1 MPVISAHRW
10 LRQVNPKLE
19 ASLGLRNKTLSKKK
33 KNQFNGFDSSRIKGW
48 SIFGLLITSHSSQL
62 HLFWSRLSTVLWE
75 SDFHAQVGWGALPS
89 SRFHSLSCISHPTV
103 FPTALTPQD
112 FNSGVPLIATPCH
125 KEQIRLPKKCWSIT
139 RYAHENT
146 HGRNVRQAL
155 LACDGWDQ
163 ALTNVFCRVLSW
175 PIPCLIAHFF
185 F

>member
-112 FNSGVPLIATPCH
+112 FNSGVPLIATPVSQRTNKAAQEMLKHH
-125 KEQIRLPKKCWSIT
+125 KIRPWKYAREKCKTS
-139 RYAHENT
+139 
-146 HGRNVRQAL
+146 V
-155 LACDGWDQ
+155 ACLWWMRPG
-163 ALTNVFCRVLSW
+163 
-175 PIPCLIAHFF
+175 PH
-185 F
+185 